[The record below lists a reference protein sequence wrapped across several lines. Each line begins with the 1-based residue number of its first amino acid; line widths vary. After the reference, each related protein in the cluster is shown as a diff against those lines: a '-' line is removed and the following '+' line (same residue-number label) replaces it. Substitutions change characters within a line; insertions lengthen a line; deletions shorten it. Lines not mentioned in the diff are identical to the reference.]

1 MVARIGWLRAAVL
14 GANDGLIST
23 AALMVGVAAAEASRG
38 SILVSGVAGLVAGAM
53 SMAAGEYVSVS
64 SQKDVETAE
73 LDREKFELA
82 EYPEAELAE
91 LREIYVQRGLS
102 EELAEQVAQ
111 ALTAHDALGAHARDE
126 LGLTEA
132 AAARPIEAAGA
143 SAVTFSAGAAIPLIV
158 AVLSPQAV
166 VGPAIAV
173 ATVLGLVGLGAL
185 GAWAGGA
192 PMLRPVLRVTFW
204 GLMALA
210 VTALVG
216 RLFGA
221 VG

>member
-1 MVARIGWLRAAVL
+1 
-14 GANDGLIST
+14 
-23 AALMVGVAAAEASRG
+23 
-38 SILVSGVAGLVAGAM
+38 
-53 SMAAGEYVSVS
+53 MA
-64 SQKDVETAE
+64 
-73 LDREKFELA
+73 
-82 EYPEAELAE
+82 
-91 LREIYVQRGLS
+91 
-102 EELAEQVAQ
+102 
-111 ALTAHDALGAHARDE
+111 
-126 LGLTEA
+126 A

-204 GLMALA
+204 GVMALA

-221 VG
+221 VA